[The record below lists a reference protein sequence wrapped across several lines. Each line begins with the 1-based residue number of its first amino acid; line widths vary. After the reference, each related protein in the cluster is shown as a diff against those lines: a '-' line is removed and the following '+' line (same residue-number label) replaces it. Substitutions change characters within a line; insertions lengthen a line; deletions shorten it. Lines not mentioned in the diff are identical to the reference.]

1 MTTSQPCGHPESLML
16 KSAET
21 GEDLYCECCDM
32 RDQRN
37 DAQTAE
43 EGLISPR
50 TEPDAR
56 TAGSRIGE
64 QA

>member
-1 MTTSQPCGHPESLML
+1 ML